1 MREAMR
7 LIGCSLTLVMGFAG
21 AADAAQANVCI
32 NIDEARDTLS
42 PQDRAAAILLVTK
55 QFELAG
61 EPVVQGDCSR
71 RYTLSHVML
80 GNTITVTLSGPNGNR
95 QGTALGLDDLPALYS
110 QMVRSIVTGRPM
122 GGMGVVDRTNV
133 TASQTSAR
141 RVGSDRFGYARV
153 GYSGVFSDRT
163 YGAPALGFGYRA
175 ELDSFGIDV
184 SFLNAQI
191 SSSSDYT
198 SSSASAGS
206 LLKLQV
212 LHFTNPAG
220 NTTKYFG
227 GGVGWGWTNVESL
240 ALNLSYGDGRGLE
253 GNLTAGYEIGRATT
267 VRLFAQVDAALPF
280 YKVISNSHLKSGVVT
295 TRQYAPSLVFS
306 VGLGWQRDRH

>member
-240 ALNLSYGDGRGLE
+240 ARNLSYGEGRGLE

-306 VGLGWQRDRH
+306 VGLGWQRGRH

>member
-1 MREAMR
+1 MRNVIR
-7 LIGCSLTLVMGFAG
+7 LTGCCLALIMGLAA

-32 NIDEARDTLS
+32 DIDEARDTLS
-42 PQDRAAAILLVTK
+42 PPDRAAAILLVTR

-61 EPVVQGDCSR
+61 EPVAQGDCST

-153 GYSGVFSDRT
+153 GYSGIFADRT
-163 YGAPALGFGYRA
+163 QGAPALGFGYRA
-175 ELDSFGIDV
+175 ELDSFGFDV

-191 SSSSDYT
+191 SSSDYT

-212 LHFTNPAG
+212 LRFTNPAG

-240 ALNLSYGDGRGLE
+240 ALDLSSGDGRGLE

-267 VRLFAQVDAALPF
+267 VRLFAQVDATLPF
-280 YKVISNSHLKSGVVT
+280 YKVISNSYSKSGVVT

-306 VGLGWQRDRH
+306 VGLGWQRGRH

>member
-1 MREAMR
+1 MRKVIR
-7 LIGCSLTLVMGFAG
+7 LTGCCLALITGLAAV
-21 AADAAQANVCI
+21 ADAAQANVCI
-32 NIDEARDTLS
+32 NIDEARDTL
-42 PQDRAAAILLVTK
+42 PPPDRAAAILLVTR

-61 EPVVQGDCSR
+61 QPVVQGDCST
-71 RYTLSHVML
+71 RYTLSHLML

-95 QGTALGLDDLPALYS
+95 EGTALGLDDLPALYS
-110 QMVRSIVTGRPM
+110 QMVRSIVTGRPLA
-122 GGMGVVDRTNV
+122 GMGVVDRTNV

-153 GYSGVFSDRT
+153 GYSGIFADRT
-163 YGAPALGFGYRA
+163 HGAPALGFGYRA
-175 ELDSFGIDV
+175 ELDSFGIDM

-191 SSSSDYT
+191 SGSNDYN

-206 LLKLQV
+206 LLRLQV

-227 GGVGWGWTNVESL
+227 GGLGWGWTNIDSG
-240 ALNLSYGDGRGLE
+240 ALNGSFGDGHGLE

-267 VRLFAQVDAALPF
+267 VRLFAQVDATLPF
-280 YKVISNSHLKSGVVT
+280 YKVIVSSYSRSGVVT

-306 VGLGWQRDRH
+306 VGLGWQRGGH